1 MENYNRM
8 QTFKIKTRD
17 AMDKF
22 IEEEL
27 EQPIAYEKL
36 RQKEKLRKPDKKRH
50 SNKWDRRRENM
61 GK

>member
-1 MENYNRM
+1 
-8 QTFKIKTRD
+8 
-17 AMDKF
+17 MDKF